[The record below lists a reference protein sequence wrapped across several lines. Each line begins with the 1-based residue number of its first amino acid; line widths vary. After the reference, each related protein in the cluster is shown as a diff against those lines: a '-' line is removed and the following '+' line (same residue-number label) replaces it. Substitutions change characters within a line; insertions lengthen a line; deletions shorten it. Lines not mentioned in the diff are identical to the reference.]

1 MGLFDRLLKSLDQM
15 FLYWGDHTPRHPHG
29 RPLPPQLYW
38 GLDLKII
45 QNVDKGCWV
54 PNTSAFSC
62 WTPHTL
68 IPNTRLGL
76 QGQGYDTATMQLFSF
91 LQGRQH
97 KCGHNFI
104 SSRAASRIQ
113 HNIKFL
119 ACLFNLRNCKNDDR
133 WHTELTYVLYS
144 LLKKGVHRNFDQD
157 RSYSMRVA
165 IKIIWWLFGQLGSEH
180 SGFLFETFFKT
191 NQHCCWSTLV
201 ITALTFST
209 LPVPIRTWWMC
220 H

>member
-1 MGLFDRLLKSLDQM
+1 MTQQQCNFFLSSKGDNINVVTILFLLE
-15 FLYWGDHTPRHPHG
+15 
-29 RPLPPQLYW
+29 QLL
-38 GLDLKII
+38 GF
-45 QNVDKGCWV
+45 
-54 PNTSAFSC
+54 NT
-62 WTPHTL
+62 TL
-68 IPNTRLGL
+68 
-76 QGQGYDTATMQLFSF
+76 
-91 LQGRQH
+91 
-97 KCGHNFI
+97 NFWPV
-104 SSRAASRIQ
+104 S
-113 HNIKFL
+113 
-119 ACLFNLRNCKNDDR
+119 LRNCKNDDR

-209 LPVPIRTWWMC
+209 LPVPIRT
-220 H
+220 